1 MQAPPLACAAACQS
15 KNPSSASTSAPT
27 HRQHLTLYLFPFTLY
42 VLLIP
47 LLSLPLRK
55 PTLAPPPFH
64 SLRPRYDDPGLK
76 PHLRYVK
83 TLRKKCAR
91 EATKHS
97 TITTTREC
105 SVYAAGYRCCFSCTP
120 LPRLPFPAQPF
131 LTYSIRLRTHASPV
145 YLILFISATY
155 FLNRPC
161 VYCSLLLFILVV
173 ALFDFHT
180 PWFDAPLSDGAELA
194 LNGTEAGVLVQ
205 AANATV
211 TAVGRNVVEGVRG
224 RLGGDGSAAQSQEWV
239 KGLLGRRE
247 WKIQCLDVLIRV

>member
-1 MQAPPLACAAACQS
+1 MYVSLPYHAQ
-15 KNPSSASTSAPT
+15 PS
-27 HRQHLTLYLFPFTLY
+27 LTL
-42 VLLIP
+42 LL
-47 LLSLPLRK
+47 
-55 PTLAPPPFH
+55 
-64 SLRPRYDDPGLK
+64 
-76 PHLRYVK
+76 
-83 TLRKKCAR
+83 
-91 EATKHS
+91 
-97 TITTTREC
+97 
-105 SVYAAGYRCCFSCTP
+105 
-120 LPRLPFPAQPF
+120 
-131 LTYSIRLRTHASPV
+131 RLRTHASPV

-205 AANATV
+205 AVNASAK
-211 TAVGRNVVEGVRG
+211 AVGRNVVEGFKG
-224 RLGGDGSAAQSQEWV
+224 RLGGDGSGAQSQEWV